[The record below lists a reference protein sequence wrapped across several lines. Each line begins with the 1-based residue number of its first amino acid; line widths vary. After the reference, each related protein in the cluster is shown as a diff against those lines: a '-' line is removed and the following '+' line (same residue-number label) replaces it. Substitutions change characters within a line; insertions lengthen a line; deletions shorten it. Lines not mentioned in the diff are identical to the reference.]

1 MVKPSDLVAALVA
14 KLKLIPGLVT
24 LMGADA
30 SNISAYADIYPQN
43 VNLPRAILKMKSPS
57 TLVAYR
63 RLREEGGIIHVLTI
77 FVRPAVDG
85 SLSDLYEI
93 FVEGI
98 PTGQPLALVYATVDD
113 NLEPMV
119 IEGEWGPVEDSEG
132 TEYLELNVSFKEKW
146 G

>member
-24 LMGADA
+24 LMGSDA
-30 SNISAYADIYPQN
+30 TNIAAYSDIYPQN

-63 RLREEGGIIHVLTI
+63 RLREEGPIVHHLTI
-77 FVRPAVDG
+77 FVRPAVGG
-85 SLSDLYEI
+85 SLCDLFQI
-93 FVEGI
+93 FVDSV
-98 PTGQPLALVYATVDD
+98 PTGLGQSLLNESLNINV
-113 NLEPMV
+113 LPMM
-119 IEGEWGPVEDSEG
+119 IEGEWGPQEDSEG
-132 TEYLELNVSFKEKW
+132 TEYLELNVSFKESW